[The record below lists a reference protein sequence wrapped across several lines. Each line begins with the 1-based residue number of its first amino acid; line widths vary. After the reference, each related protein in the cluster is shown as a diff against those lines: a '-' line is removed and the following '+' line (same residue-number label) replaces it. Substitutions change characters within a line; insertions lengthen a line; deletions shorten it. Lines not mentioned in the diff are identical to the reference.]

1 MENVLN
7 YNTNIQKIR
16 NKDDQIIYMNE
27 NRRIMIVDDEPY
39 NILGLSIIL
48 KQSGYPNIHSIIDG
62 AHSG

>member
-1 MENVLN
+1 
-7 YNTNIQKIR
+7 
-16 NKDDQIIYMNE
+16 MNE

>member
-1 MENVLN
+1 MENALN

-48 KQSGYPNIHSIIDG
+48 K
-62 AHSG
+62 